1 MGGKLFHSVK
11 TDFSKWPT
19 EKISRLALYG
29 IITLTAIVFV
39 AFFLIGYNRPYLE
52 NPNYNAPLLTGTL
65 IVYLC
70 IALIVALLL
79 VVGSVTKRIRLRKG
93 ISSTENG
100 IPASKIALS
109 TAGLTVLTLVV
120 TFLFGSGTDSRT
132 EATAFWNKAADMFV
146 NSSIFLIFMAILAIA
161 ASYVV
166 SKKLNRK

>member
-1 MGGKLFHSVK
+1 MFHSVK

-39 AFFLIGYNRPYLE
+39 AFFLVGYNRPYLE

-146 NSSIFLIFMAILAIA
+146 NSSIFLIFVAVLAIA